1 MSIVG
6 TDRCSINVNQDT
18 QEEDIFL
25 TYRNRFLSLKVMME
39 DTVMFLVLALAC
51 YIVAVIGMF
60 TGKDEQTF
68 FNTMIIGTMLFNA
81 HLLMEIKLSLDKSKK
96 DMVKSLAD
104 TIIAAKILDIATK
117 NAEDSDSVKV
127 KD

>member
-1 MSIVG
+1 
-6 TDRCSINVNQDT
+6 
-18 QEEDIFL
+18 
-25 TYRNRFLSLKVMME
+25 
-39 DTVMFLVLALAC
+39 MFLVLALAC
-51 YIVAVIGMF
+51 YIVAVIGVF

-68 FNTMIIGTMLFNA
+68 FNTIIIGTMFFNV
-81 HLLMEIKLSLDKSKK
+81 HQLMEIKLSLDKSKK

-104 TIIAAKILDIATK
+104 TIVAAKILDIATK

>member
-1 MSIVG
+1 M
-6 TDRCSINVNQDT
+6 
-18 QEEDIFL
+18 L
-25 TYRNRFLSLKVMME
+25 
-39 DTVMFLVLALAC
+39 LVLALAC

-104 TIIAAKILDIATK
+104 TIVAAKILDIATK